1 MTTGTLDQRGRAL
14 GVLRLSLTARCN
26 LACRYCR
33 PENQDPPA
41 LLTHQ
46 QRLKLVGAAA

>member
-33 PENQDPPA
+33 PEHQDPQT
-41 LLTHQ
+41 LLTQQ
-46 QRLKLVGAAA
+46 QRLKL